1 MHYTMYVDTGLV
13 DVATELVEL
22 GVLLEWCDN
31 NKGFVVRLVREG
43 SAAAQCGRVKRG
55 DVATEYNSVAIQA
68 VKGSPAVRNHGVRTG
83 KFAFLR
89 LRKED
94 SSYVEC
100 AIERGNPTVLAQ
112 TRLKTGGSADVASN
126 LHVLPN
132 GNGLH
137 TNGVFTNDLAH
148 AHLSAAIVSGA
159 KQIPSAAE
167 PISLSPSSPLSEIC
181 PTLVVDRSTRPPTA
195 VDIRANNTGGEAS
208 IFGSVGGKGLGHL
221 RWKSAGTA
229 NPGPA
234 SSGHQER
241 FGSSPARTHGRC
253 GDGGQNCATQG
264 SEEHINLREALKRV
278 EELSQENDLLRAKLR
293 QHEEHQEAVLHAQR
307 EQMETNIEKL
317 RKLAKEREASYE
329 RQIAALKEEAIDAK
343 RRMQE
348 MVGENEEL
356 QWMSQKVEL
365 QPSLA
370 ISRCLEALV
379 LKILSVKPDFSD
391 LICRDAYHMMYSW
404 CFEKWLS
411 PTLARNVAGGTRLLA
426 REEMLKD
433 GLLNCGAIEA
443 MVKIV
448 GSFSKENSEIESGA
462 VEHAAA
468 SLANFSLKHPRS
480 RAEVVNC
487 GGMPAL
493 VKVLNGS
500 TSLSMLEKVRDP
512 GIKKRCKGW
521 ARPALFLGRFQL
533 LSFHRLQLTN
543 WQISLTRVHLCC
555 HIHPGLCSCFP
566 HSLLS

>member
-1 MHYTMYVDTGLV
+1 MYVDTGLV
-13 DVATELVEL
+13 DVATELHEL

-31 NKGFVVRLVREG
+31 KKGFVVRLVREG

-55 DVATEYNSVAIQA
+55 DVATEYNSVAIQS
-68 VKGSPAVRNHGVRTG
+68 VQGSPAVRSHGVRPG

-100 AIERGNPTVLAQ
+100 AIERGDLSVPAQ
-112 TRLKTGGSADVASN
+112 TGGSDVASN

-132 GNGLH
+132 GTGVH
-137 TNGVFTNDLAH
+137 TNGVLTNDLAH
-148 AHLSAAIVSGA
+148 AHHSAAIASGA
-159 KQIPSAAE
+159 KRAPSAAT
-167 PISLSPSSPLSEIC
+167 PILLSPSSQLSEIC
-181 PTLVVDRSTRPPTA
+181 PTLEVDRSTRPPTA
-195 VDIRANNTGGEAS
+195 VDISANNTGGEAS
-208 IFGSVGGKGLGHL
+208 IFGSVGGKGLGHM
-221 RWKSAGTA
+221 RWKSVGTA
-229 NPGPA
+229 NPGPT
-234 SSGHQER
+234 SSGNVGR
-241 FGSSPARTHGRC
+241 FESSPTRKHGRC
-253 GDGGQNCATQG
+253 GEGGQNCATQG

-278 EELSQENDLLRAKLR
+278 EELSQENDLLRSKLR
-293 QHEEHQEAVLHAQR
+293 QHEEHQEAVFHAQR

-348 MVGENEEL
+348 MMGETEEL
-356 QWMSQKVEL
+356 QWMSQRVEL

-433 GLLNCGAIEA
+433 GLLNCGAMEA

-500 TSLSMLEKVRDP
+500 TSLSMLEKVRDR
-512 GIKKRCKGW
+512 KKR
-521 ARPALFLGRFQL
+521 
-533 LSFHRLQLTN
+533 
-543 WQISLTRVHLCC
+543 
-555 HIHPGLCSCFP
+555 
-566 HSLLS
+566 